1 MTSKSALLVI
11 DVQRGLCEGQ
21 YKVFEA
27 DAVVAHIN
35 TLAQRAREAAVPVIF
50 VHHEEGEGTMVH
62 GSEGWQ
68 LAVGLESRVDD
79 ILVRKTTPDA
89 FLRTG
94 LERLLKTHGV
104 DALTICGMQT
114 DFCVDT
120 TARRALALGF
130 PVTLVQDAH
139 STLDNAHL
147 SAAQIIAHHN
157 TTLSNM
163 DSFGPRVRLVTAE
176 QVVFEG

>member
-11 DVQRGLCEGQ
+11 DVQRGLCEGP

-27 DAVVAHIN
+27 EAVVARIN
-35 TLAQRAREAAVPVIF
+35 NLAQRARAADVPVIL
-50 VHHEEGEGTMVH
+50 VHHEEAEGPVAH
-62 GSEGWQ
+62 GTEGWQ

-94 LERLLKTHGV
+94 LERLLKTHCIG
-104 DALTICGMQT
+104 ALTICGMQT

-120 TARRALALGF
+120 TTRRALALGF

-139 STLDNAHL
+139 STLNNAHL
-147 SAAQIIAHHN
+147 TAAQIIAHHN
-157 TTLSNM
+157 TTLANM
-163 DSFGPRVRLVTAE
+163 DSFGPRVRLVDAA
-176 QVVFEG
+176 QVVFED